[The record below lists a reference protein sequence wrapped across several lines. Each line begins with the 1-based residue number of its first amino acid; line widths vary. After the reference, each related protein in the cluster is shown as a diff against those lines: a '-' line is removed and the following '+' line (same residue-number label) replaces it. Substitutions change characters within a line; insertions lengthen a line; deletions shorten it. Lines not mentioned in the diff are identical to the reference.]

1 MKNKRD
7 ISIIDIDKKKSLV
20 IACDVSGGIGKK
32 ENDQLKVDPK
42 IVGEFTA
49 KVALM
54 EVLAVNAKPISITN
68 TLSVEYDPTGI
79 EIIKGIKKA
88 LGEVGLKEILNGS
101 TEDNIKTYETG
112 VGITVIAIVDKEKLK
127 LSNSHKGDIIAAIG
141 IPLVGEDVIEK
152 SELIATL
159 SDVKNLRKKNYIKE
173 ILPVGSKGI
182 KYEAQIL
189 AEMSNCKLSFKKNLD
204 LDIMSSAGPGTV
216 VLVSLSEDNYLN
228 LRKDFSYKTISI
240 IAKLI

>member
-7 ISIIDIDKKKSLV
+7 ISIIDIDKKRSLV
-20 IACDVSGGIGKK
+20 IACDVSGGIGPKK
-32 ENDQLKVDPK
+32 NDQLEVEAK
-42 IVGEFTA
+42 IVGEFAT

-54 EVLAVNAKPISITN
+54 EVLAVGAKPISITN

-88 LGEVGLKEILNGS
+88 IKEVGLKEILNGS

-127 LSNSHKGDIIAAIG
+127 ISNSHKGDIIAAIG
-141 IPLVGEDVIEK
+141 IPLVGKNVLEK
-152 SELIATL
+152 DKLIVNL
-159 SDVKNLRKKNYIKE
+159 SDVKKLREKKYIKE

-189 AEMSNCKLSFKKNLD
+189 AEMSNCNLSFKENLD
-204 LDIMSSAGPGTV
+204 LDIMTSAGPGTV

-228 LRKDFSYKTISI
+228 LRKDFFYKAINL